1 MGTITDKLN
10 KLAET
15 KSAIKTA
22 IVNKG
27 VAVSD
32 SDTFASYAS
41 KIDAISGGG
50 GGFVIPN
57 GVKLGYSR
65 VIPDNIDTSNVTDMS
80 DMFAYSELYTIPLID
95 TSNVTNMSYMFEYC
109 NNLTTIPLLNTSKV
123 TNMRNMFTYSGL
135 HNIPLIDTS
144 KVTNMRSMFQT
155 CFNLDNIP
163 LIDTSNVINM
173 ESMFYNCRR
182 LTTIPQLDV
191 SKVTTMAG
199 MFTDCENLAYLKLIN
214 LGASQQFTAISL
226 SNCTLLGDDTKVAG
240 ARQALIDTF
249 ITYSYDRATAGYSAC
264 KIYLSTNTKALL
276 TQDEI
281 AQITAKGYTLA

>member
-27 VAVSD
+27 VSISD
-32 SDTFASYAS
+32 SDTFASYAN
-41 KIDAISGGG
+41 KIASIEGGSG
-50 GGFVIPN
+50 GGFVIPD

-65 VIPDNIDTSNVTDMS
+65 VIPDNIDTSNVTDMRN
-80 DMFAYSELYTIPLID
+80 MFTYSELYTIPLID
-95 TSNVTNMSYMFEYC
+95 TS
-109 NNLTTIPLLNTSKV
+109 KV
-123 TNMRNMFTYSGL
+123 TNMRG
-135 HNIPLIDTS
+135 
-144 KVTNMRSMFQT
+144 MFQT
-155 CFNLDNIP
+155 CTNLDNIP

-191 SKVTTMAG
+191 SKVTNVSG
-199 MFTDCENLAYLKLIN
+199 MFTYCENLVYLKLIN
-214 LGASQQFTAISL
+214 LGASQQITGIPL
-226 SNCTLLGDDTKVAG
+226 SNCTSLGDDTKVAG

-249 ITYSYDRATAGYSAC
+249 ITYSYDRATAGYSTC
-264 KIYLSTNTKALL
+264 TVTLHSDTK
-276 TQDEI
+276 
-281 AQITAKGYTLA
+281 